1 MHNQLFDALRG
12 WAPWQQT
19 LAQCADGRVSALYD
33 VTESQRAY
41 LSAALAAHSGRPV
54 LYVAPTEQAARRAA
68 EDCAQLLEGRA
79 AQLTAPETQFLRAV
93 QGREGSWQRLKVLGQ
108 AMAGELMVLCVSAET
123 LLTRFMPA
131 HSFQQAAFTLREG
144 EEIDPQ
150 AVMARLIALGYERV
164 PMVEGKG
171 QCALL
176 GDILNVF
183 PPASDQAI
191 RVEFFD
197 IQVDSIRP
205 FDVLTQRSAGRVDS
219 VRIGP
224 ALEYF
229 VPPQEREQAALR
241 MEAALEAQTVSVPSL
256 RAGATGFARDV
267 EQLRDTGA
275 FPNMQL
281 WTGILYEETSPLT
294 ALLPDPIVV
303 IDTPDRA
310 LSRLEERSLG
320 FAEDLALALER
331 GEAVSA
337 QQTLLYTQ
345 DDVLAHL
352 QQQPIV
358 LMQEL
363 LRGLANLSPSLVL
376 QMKGQGLSRYQGRYA
391 ELAADMKGWM
401 ADNMTVAILCSG
413 LSRAERM
420 QRALREFGC
429 EVPIRE
435 EGDRSLSPGQP
446 ALLPL
451 PFSRGFMLA
460 EAELVILTDSDVLG
474 SGQRKTK
481 SRQTAGQKIEAF
493 TDLSVGDYVVH
504 EHHGIGVYQGT
515 VRLQSE
521 GAWRDYLFIQYRGND
536 KLYVPLDQFE
546 RVQKYIGAGDAAPA
560 LNDLGSGDWQKQ
572 RSRVKAGLRKLAFDL
587 VKLYAARQAEHGF
600 AFAPQPTFEGQFGDR
615 FEYELTPDQQKA
627 VDDMLA
633 DMARPINMD
642 RLLCGDVGYGKTE
655 VAVRAAFRAVINS
668 RQVAFLA
675 PTTILVQQH
684 YQTLVSRFEGFPI
697 SIGFVSRF
705 RNPKANKETI
715 QKAARGE
722 LDILIGTHRL
732 LSKDVQFKN
741 LGLLIVDE
749 EQRFGVAHKESIKNM
764 KRTVDVLTLSATPI
778 PRTLHMSMVGVRDLS
793 LLETPPEERY
803 PVQTYVVDYSD
814 ALIRD
819 AILRELSREG
829 QVFFLYNRVAD
840 IERFAS
846 RLRQLVPE
854 ARIAVA
860 HGQMRENALEDVMMD
875 FVAGQADVL
884 LCTTII
890 ENGID
895 IPRANTLIVYD
906 SDRFGLSQLYQ
917 LRGRVGRSN
926 RAAYAYFTVR
936 PDRALSETAEKRL
949 AAIKEF
955 TEFGSGFRIALR
967 DLSIRGAGNML
978 GPEQSGQV
986 SAVGY
991 DLYCKLIEEAV
1002 REAKGDLSHL
1012 RESELETRVEL
1023 HVNAFLPESYVQGE
1037 AQRMEVYK
1045 RISQIESEQDRSEL
1059 LDELIDRFGEPEEP
1073 VLNLMSVSLLRA
1085 MANRLGAA
1093 FVSFSNEALKLRL
1106 DTRFVEDPALLYQGM
1121 VTTDRRFTMQS
1132 GKRPAILLLL
1142 PGADDKKALKEGVR
1156 VLAKLIETID
1166 GIRQQ
1171 MVSDIPAENRAN
1183 A

>member
-1 MHNQLFDALRG
+1 MLFRSKL
-12 WAPWQQT
+12 
-19 LAQCADGRVSALYD
+19 
-33 VTESQRAY
+33 
-41 LSAALAAHSGRPV
+41 
-54 LYVAPTEQAARRAA
+54 
-68 EDCAQLLEGRA
+68 
-79 AQLTAPETQFLRAV
+79 
-93 QGREGSWQRLKVLGQ
+93 
-108 AMAGELMVLCVSAET
+108 
-123 LLTRFMPA
+123 PA

-281 WTGILYEETSPLT
+281 WAGILYEETSPLT

-521 GAWRDYLFIQYRGND
+521 GAWRDYLFIQYRGTYSNT
-536 KLYVPLDQFE
+536 LARAMPPLPSTTW
-546 RVQKYIGAGDAAPA
+546 AAA
-560 LNDLGSGDWQKQ
+560 TGKS
-572 RSRVKAGLRKLAFDL
+572 S
-587 VKLYAARQAEHGF
+587 AA
-600 AFAPQPTFEGQFGDR
+600 
-615 FEYELTPDQQKA
+615 
-627 VDDMLA
+627 
-633 DMARPINMD
+633 
-642 RLLCGDVGYGKTE
+642 
-655 VAVRAAFRAVINS
+655 
-668 RQVAFLA
+668 
-675 PTTILVQQH
+675 
-684 YQTLVSRFEGFPI
+684 
-697 SIGFVSRF
+697 
-705 RNPKANKETI
+705 
-715 QKAARGE
+715 
-722 LDILIGTHRL
+722 
-732 LSKDVQFKN
+732 
-741 LGLLIVDE
+741 
-749 EQRFGVAHKESIKNM
+749 
-764 KRTVDVLTLSATPI
+764 
-778 PRTLHMSMVGVRDLS
+778 
-793 LLETPPEERY
+793 
-803 PVQTYVVDYSD
+803 
-814 ALIRD
+814 
-819 AILRELSREG
+819 
-829 QVFFLYNRVAD
+829 
-840 IERFAS
+840 AS
-846 RLRQLVPE
+846 R
-854 ARIAVA
+854 
-860 HGQMRENALEDVMMD
+860 
-875 FVAGQADVL
+875 
-884 LCTTII
+884 
-890 ENGID
+890 
-895 IPRANTLIVYD
+895 RACASWPLIW
-906 SDRFGLSQLYQ
+906 
-917 LRGRVGRSN
+917 
-926 RAAYAYFTVR
+926 
-936 PDRALSETAEKRL
+936 
-949 AAIKEF
+949 
-955 TEFGSGFRIALR
+955 
-967 DLSIRGAGNML
+967 
-978 GPEQSGQV
+978 
-986 SAVGY
+986 
-991 DLYCKLIEEAV
+991 
-1002 REAKGDLSHL
+1002 
-1012 RESELETRVEL
+1012 
-1023 HVNAFLPESYVQGE
+1023 
-1037 AQRMEVYK
+1037 
-1045 RISQIESEQDRSEL
+1045 
-1059 LDELIDRFGEPEEP
+1059 
-1073 VLNLMSVSLLRA
+1073 
-1085 MANRLGAA
+1085 
-1093 FVSFSNEALKLRL
+1093 
-1106 DTRFVEDPALLYQGM
+1106 
-1121 VTTDRRFTMQS
+1121 
-1132 GKRPAILLLL
+1132 
-1142 PGADDKKALKEGVR
+1142 
-1156 VLAKLIETID
+1156 
-1166 GIRQQ
+1166 
-1171 MVSDIPAENRAN
+1171 
-1183 A
+1183 